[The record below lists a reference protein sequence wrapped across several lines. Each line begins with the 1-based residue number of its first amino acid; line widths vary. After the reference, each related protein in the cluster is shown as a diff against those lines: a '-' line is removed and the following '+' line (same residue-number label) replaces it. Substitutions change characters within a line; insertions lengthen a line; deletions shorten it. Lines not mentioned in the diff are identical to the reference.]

1 MRTMGLGRETFR
13 QIAALLAVLVLVSGC
28 TGFRAARRA
37 EIASQTG
44 DWDEAVL
51 YWTEALDQEPTN
63 IRYRGN
69 LLQAK
74 VRASQEHFAR
84 GQEFHRA
91 GVLERALIE
100 YQQAVQLDPSNQ
112 YAQVELEKVRA
123 ELEAARLGTDV
134 ETIEEMK
141 RRSAGIR
148 PQPPLLNPR
157 SDEPISLEFPE
168 PVPIQSIY
176 RSLGKAFGINILF
189 DPQLKDIEIPIVLKE
204 VTAQDAL
211 EILMRAAGHFYKVLD
226 PQTIIIAADTPQNRR
241 NYEDLVIQAFFLS
254 NADVKDALTI
264 LRSLIGARQIAMNEQ
279 LNAIILRDTADKVKV
294 AEKIIETIDKAKAEV
309 VIDVEL
315 LQLSTNKIR
324 DLGVQLSNYQV
335 TQSLDLGTDET
346 LNVSDLEFLNQS
358 NWALTIPNV
367 VYNFVKTDTDAQLL
381 AQPKLRIS
389 EGEKARLVIGD
400 RVPIPV
406 TSFNTANTVGGN
418 IVPIT
423 SFQYQDVGITIGI
436 EPRVHHNREV
446 TLTLT
451 VEVSQVTG
459 QVSSGSGQAAQP
471 IIGTRTIESTIR
483 LKDGETNL
491 LAGLIRRDDTAS
503 ENGVPGLSDI
513 PILGRLF
520 SKNMNENRRTDVI
533 LTLTPHIVRLPDIT
547 ETDLLPIWVGTE
559 QNITF
564 RGGSPRVESDV
575 EGPFDGGDGAT
586 PEEIR
591 ERIRERLQSLP
602 QGLRGDEGGEDQ
614 QEQLNPGQELVPGLP
629 PPSPF
634 GVEEEPEEELPTF
647 EEEEDQPPFGTALE
661 SASVLDEDPDEI
673 SGFERAAADPAVY
686 DRLIDGLLADT
697 TALAAAT
704 EEAGAFGRFAAVTS
718 SPLATETDV
727 VLHLSPSAAT
737 VAPGQT
743 VEVELR
749 ARALAPVSHLPVTL
763 EFDPAVLAVQ
773 SVAAGPFL
781 GGEGRAEVLSDA
793 SRPGRLVLGASR
805 LGDVGGVAG
814 EGVVA
819 RVVFRAKAAGDPA
832 LRFGSAKALDSS
844 RAPLAVTARPADLSV
859 AGEAPPPGDR
869 PAAPLE
875 RERPGRESPP
885 RTET

>member
-1 MRTMGLGRETFR
+1 MATGRTVLRS
-13 QIAALLAVLVLVSGC
+13 IALVTAAAVLAAGC
-28 TGFRAARRA
+28 TGYRAARRA
-37 EIASQTG
+37 EIATQTQN
-44 DWDEAVL
+44 WDEAVL
-51 YWTEALDQEPTN
+51 YWTEALEEEPTN
-63 IRYRGN
+63 VTYRGN
-69 LLQAK
+69 LLRAR
-74 VRASQEHFAR
+74 VRAAQQHFEK
-84 GQEFHRA
+84 GKEFHET
-91 GVLERALIE
+91 GVLERALVE

-112 YAQVELEKVRA
+112 YAQAELKKVRDEIA
-123 ELEAARLGTDV
+123 AARQGTDL
-134 ETIEEMK
+134 ETLEEIK
-141 RRSAGIR
+141 RRSQGIR

-168 PVPIQSIY
+168 PVPIKSIY
-176 RSLGKAFGINILF
+176 RSLGKAFGINILY
-189 DPQLKDIEIPIVLKE
+189 DPNLQDTEIPIVLKE

-294 AEKIIETIDKAKAEV
+294 AEKIIETVDKAKAEV

-335 TQSLDLGTDET
+335 TQSLDLGAEDAS
-346 LNVSDLEFLNQS
+346 LRLSDLEFLNQN

-389 EGEKARLVIGD
+389 EGEQARLVIGD

-423 SFQYQDVGITIGI
+423 SFQYQDVGITIDI
-436 EPRVHHNREV
+436 EPRVHHNKEV
-446 TLTLT
+446 TLNLT

-459 QVSSGSGQAAQP
+459 QVSAGGNQAAQP

-491 LAGLIRRDDTAS
+491 LAGLIRQDDTAS
-503 ENGVPGLSDI
+503 EDGVPGLSDI
-513 PILGRLF
+513 PVLGRLF
-520 SKNMNENRRTDVI
+520 SKNNTENRRTDVM

-564 RGGSPRVESDV
+564 RGGSPRVESDT
-575 EGPFDGGDGAT
+575 EGPFDGPDQAN

-602 QGLRGDEGGEDQ
+602 RGLREGEGEGRQQ
-614 QEQLNPGQELVPGLP
+614 QEQQQQQQQQQRQQQEEDPLTPGQELVPGMP
-629 PPSPF
+629 PPRTVP
-634 GVEEEPEEELPTF
+634 EEEPPPAPEPEEELQEEELQ
-647 EEEEDQPPFGTALE
+647 EEEEPPVNRSALGGTTD
-661 SASVLDEDPDEI
+661 LD
-673 SGFERAAADPAVY
+673 AVV
-686 DRLIDGLLADT
+686 DDVMTDATLLA
-697 TALAAAT
+697 AST
-704 EEAGAFGRFAAVTS
+704 EEAGAFGRLAAVTS
-718 SPLATETDV
+718 SPLAGATD
-727 VLHLSPSAAT
+727 
-737 VAPGQT
+737 
-743 VEVELR
+743 VELR
-749 ARALAPVSHLPVTL
+749 MVPEKVTVNPGDTFEVTLSARALAPVSHLPVTVG
-763 EFDPAVLAVQ
+763 FDPEVL
-773 SVAAGPFL
+773 SVERVEAGSFL
-781 GGEGRAEVLSDA
+781 GGDDAAEVLSDA
-793 SRPGRLVLGASR
+793 SSPGRLVVGASR
-805 LGDVGGVAG
+805 LGAVPGVAG
-814 EGVVA
+814 EGPVV
-819 RVVFRAKAAGDPA
+819 RIVFRAVGPGAAG
-832 LRFGSAKALDSS
+832 LRFEDASALDSERS
-844 RAPLAVTARPADLSV
+844 SVTLRTRAAEIEVGGQGAPEPPERPAET
-859 AGEAPPPGDR
+859 AKR
-869 PAAPLE
+869 PKK
-875 RERPGRESPP
+875 
-885 RTET
+885 T

>member
-1 MRTMGLGRETFR
+1 M
-13 QIAALLAVLVLVSGC
+13 AAVALIVGC

-44 DWDEAVL
+44 NWDDAVL
-51 YWTEALDQEPTN
+51 YWTQAVDQEPAN
-63 IRYRGN
+63 IAYRGN
-69 LLQAK
+69 LLRAR
-74 VRASQEHFAR
+74 VRASQEHFEQGKDFYA
-84 GQEFHRA
+84 A
-91 GVLERALIE
+91 GVLERALVE

-112 YAQVELEKVRA
+112 YAQVELRRVRD
-123 ELEAARLGTDV
+123 ELAAAAQGTTV
-134 ETIEEMK
+134 ETLAEMK
-141 RRSAGIR
+141 RRAQGIR

-157 SDEPISLEFPE
+157 SDDPISLEFPE
-168 PVPIQSIY
+168 PVSIESIY

-189 DPQLKDIEIPIVLKE
+189 DPNLKDIQIPIVLKD

-264 LRSLIGARQIAMNEQ
+264 LRSLIGARQIAMSEQ

-294 AEKIIETIDKAKAEV
+294 AEKIIETVDKAKAEV

-324 DLGVQLSNYQV
+324 DLGVQLSQYSV
-335 TQSLDLGTDET
+335 TQSLDLGSDDAS
-346 LNVSDLEFLNQS
+346 LHVSDLEFLNQS
-358 NWALTIPNV
+358 NWALSIPNV
-367 VYNFVKTDTDAQLL
+367 VYRFVKTDTDAQLL

-423 SFQYQDVGITIGI
+423 SFQYQDVGITINI
-436 EPRVHHNREV
+436 EPRVHHNKEV
-446 TLTLT
+446 TLKLT

-459 QVSSGSGQAAQP
+459 QVSAGSGQAAQP

-491 LAGLIRRDDTAS
+491 LAGLIRRDDAAS
-503 ENGVPGLSDI
+503 DEGVPGLSDI
-513 PILGRLF
+513 PVLGRLF
-520 SKNMNENRRTDVI
+520 SRNNTENRRTDVI

-575 EGPFDGGDGAT
+575 EGPFDGPDAAS

-602 QGLRGDEGGEDQ
+602 RGLQDEEPGEQ
-614 QEQLNPGQELVPGLP
+614 PEPVLPPGQELVPGLP
-629 PPSPF
+629 PPTTF
-634 GVEEEPEEELPTF
+634 GDEEEEIEVEPPVFEEEPPATF
-647 EEEEDQPPFGTALE
+647 GEEDGASLE
-661 SASVLDEDPDEI
+661 GSAGDLV
-673 SGFERAAADPAVY
+673 
-686 DRLIDGLLADT
+686 IDGLMEDATALAVATEDAAAFASFASV
-697 TALAAAT
+697 TASPLAAAT
-704 EEAGAFGRFAAVTS
+704 
-718 SPLATETDV
+718 DV
-727 VLHLSPSAAT
+727 VLRMVPAELE
-737 VAPGQT
+737 VAPGDT
-743 VEVELR
+743 FEVVLE
-749 ARALAPVSHLPVTL
+749 ARALAPVSHLPLTL
-763 EFDPAVLAVQ
+763 LFDPAVVAVER
-773 SVAAGPFL
+773 VEAGRFL
-781 GGEGRAEVLSDA
+781 GGPGAAEVLSDV
-793 SRPGRLVLGASR
+793 SKPGRLILGASR
-805 LGDVGGVAG
+805 LGETVGVAG
-814 EGVVA
+814 EGDVA
-819 RVVFRAKAAGDPA
+819 RVVFRA
-832 LRFGSAKALDSS
+832 
-844 RAPLAVTARPADLSV
+844 LA
-859 AGEAPPPGDR
+859 AGEADLRFAEARALDASLSRLALEPHAARVTVREGSGVPRGPQVPDR
-869 PAAPLE
+869 PAE
-875 RERPGRESPP
+875 RERPPADQPKTSR
-885 RTET
+885 

>member
-1 MRTMGLGRETFR
+1 MKTMGLGRETIR
-13 QIAALLAVLVLVSGC
+13 QIAALTALLVLVSGC
-28 TGFRAARRA
+28 TSFRAARRA
-37 EIASQTG
+37 EIAAQTG

-51 YWTEALDQEPTN
+51 YWAEALEQEPTN
-63 IRYRGN
+63 IAYRGN

-74 VRASQEHFAR
+74 VRASQEHFALGR
-84 GQEFHRA
+84 EFHGA
-91 GVLERALIE
+91 GVLERAMIE

-141 RRSAGIR
+141 RRSQGIR
-148 PQPPLLNPR
+148 PQPPLLDPR

-189 DPQLKDIEIPIVLKE
+189 DPQLKDIELPIVLKD

-309 VIDVEL
+309 VVDVEL
-315 LQLSTNKIR
+315 LQLSTSKIR

-335 TQSLDLGTDET
+335 TQSLDLGADQT

-367 VYNFVKTDTDAQLL
+367 VYNFVKSDTDAQLL

-459 QVSSGSGQAAQP
+459 QVSSGSDQAAQP

-491 LAGLIRRDDTAS
+491 LAGLIRRDDAAS
-503 ENGVPGLSDI
+503 ENGIPGLSDI
-513 PILGRLF
+513 PVLGRLF
-520 SKNMNENRRTDVI
+520 SKNNTDNRRTDVI

-575 EGPFDGGDGAT
+575 DGPFDGGEGAT

-602 QGLRGDEGGEDQ
+602 RGLQDEEPAEGE
-614 QEQLNPGQELVPGLP
+614 EPLTPGQELVPGLP
-629 PPSPF
+629 PSSF
-634 GVEEEPEEELPTF
+634 GIEPEEEDDEPSPEDFAPPEVF
-647 EEEEDQPPFGTALE
+647 EGEEPPFGTAVLE
-661 SASVLDEDPDEI
+661 TASLDEADYDP
-673 SGFERAAADPAVY
+673 V
-686 DRLIDGLLADT
+686 IDGLLADT
-697 TALAAAT
+697 TALASAT
-704 EEAGAFGRFAAVTS
+704 EEAAAFGRFATVTS
-718 SPLATETDV
+718 SPLATETDIALRLV
-727 VLHLSPSAAT
+727 PSAPA
-737 VAPGQT
+737 VAAGGT
-743 VEVELR
+743 VEVALE

-763 EFDPAVLAVQ
+763 EWDPAVLAVE
-773 SVAAGPFL
+773 SVEAGSFL
-781 GGEGRAEVLSDA
+781 GGEGAAEVLSDA

-805 LGDVGGVAG
+805 LGQVTGVAG

-819 RVVFRAKAAGDPA
+819 RVVFRAVGEGDPA
-832 LRFGSAKALDSS
+832 LRFGSAKALDAS
-844 RAPLAVTARPADLSV
+844 RAPLAVAARPAELTV
-859 AGEAPPPGDR
+859 GGAGVVPPER
-869 PAAPLE
+869 PARPARPD
-875 RERPGRESPP
+875 RETPP
-885 RTET
+885 RTEAKKST

>member
-1 MRTMGLGRETFR
+1 MQIMGLGPRTSRTFR
-13 QIAALLAVLVLVSGC
+13 AAALLTAAALIVGC

-44 DWDEAVL
+44 NWDDAVL
-51 YWTEALDQEPTN
+51 YWTQAVEQEPAN
-63 IRYRGN
+63 IAYRGN
-69 LLQAK
+69 LLRAR
-74 VRASQEHFAR
+74 VRASQVHFEQGKDFYA
-84 GQEFHRA
+84 A
-91 GVLERALIE
+91 GVLERALVE

-112 YAQVELEKVRA
+112 YAQVELRRVRD
-123 ELEAARLGTDV
+123 ELAAAAQGTTV
-134 ETIEEMK
+134 ETLAEMK
-141 RRSAGIR
+141 RRAQGIR

-157 SDEPISLEFPE
+157 SDDPISLEFPE
-168 PVPIQSIY
+168 PVSIESIY

-189 DPQLKDIEIPIVLKE
+189 DPNLKDIQIPIVLKE

-264 LRSLIGARQIAMNEQ
+264 LRSLIGARQIAMSEQ

-294 AEKIIETIDKAKAEV
+294 AEKIIETVDKAKAEV

-324 DLGVQLSNYQV
+324 DLGVQLSQYSV
-335 TQSLDLGTDET
+335 TQSLDLGSDDAA
-346 LNVSDLEFLNQS
+346 LHISDLEFLNQS
-358 NWALTIPNV
+358 NWALSIPNV
-367 VYNFVKTDTDAQLL
+367 VYRFVKTDTDAQLL

-423 SFQYQDVGITIGI
+423 SFQYQDVGITINI
-436 EPRVHHNREV
+436 EPRVHHNKEV
-446 TLTLT
+446 TLKLT

-459 QVSSGSGQAAQP
+459 QVSAGSGQAAQP

-491 LAGLIRRDDTAS
+491 LAGLIRRDDAAS
-503 ENGVPGLSDI
+503 DEGVPGLSDI
-513 PILGRLF
+513 PVLGRLF
-520 SKNMNENRRTDVI
+520 SRNNTENRRTDVI

-575 EGPFDGGDGAT
+575 EGPFDGPDAAS

-602 QGLRGDEGGEDQ
+602 RGLQDEEPGGEQ
-614 QEQLNPGQELVPGLP
+614 PEPILPPGQELVPGFP
-629 PPSPF
+629 PPTTF
-634 GVEEEPEEELPTF
+634 GDEEEDIELEPPVFEEEPPTGFGEEEGATL
-647 EEEEDQPPFGTALE
+647 GAALE
-661 SASVLDEDPDEI
+661 GASGDLV
-673 SGFERAAADPAVY
+673 
-686 DRLIDGLLADT
+686 IDGLVEDATALAVATEDAAAFAT
-697 TALAAAT
+697 FASVTASPLAAAT
-704 EEAGAFGRFAAVTS
+704 DVELRMVPAE
-718 SPLATETDV
+718 LA
-727 VLHLSPSAAT
+727 
-737 VAPGQT
+737 VAPGDT
-743 VEVELR
+743 FEVVLE
-749 ARALAPVSHLPVTL
+749 ARALSPVSHLPLTL
-763 EFDPAVLAVQ
+763 LFDPAVVR
-773 SVAAGPFL
+773 VERVEAGRFL
-781 GGEGRAEVLSDA
+781 GGPGAAEVLSDV
-793 SRPGRLVLGASR
+793 SKPGRLVLGASR
-805 LGDVGGVAG
+805 LGETVGVAG
-814 EGVVA
+814 EGDVA
-819 RVVFRAKAAGDPA
+819 RVVFRALAAGEAD
-832 LRFGSAKALDSS
+832 LRFGEARALDASLS
-844 RAPLAVTARPADLSV
+844 RLALQRHAARVTVGEGSGAPRGPQVPDRPAD
-859 AGEAPPPGDR
+859 
-869 PAAPLE
+869 
-875 RERPGRESPP
+875 RERPPANQPKTSR
-885 RTET
+885 

>member
-1 MRTMGLGRETFR
+1 M
-13 QIAALLAVLVLVSGC
+13 AALAILLLAAGGC

-37 EIASQTG
+37 EIAGQAG
-44 DWDEAVL
+44 NWDDAVL
-51 YWTEALDQEPTN
+51 YWTQAAEEEPSN
-63 IRYRGN
+63 IGYRGN
-69 LLQAK
+69 LLRAK
-74 VRASQEHFAR
+74 VRASQAHFEE
-84 GQEFHRA
+84 GKKFHEA
-91 GVLERALIE
+91 GVLERSLIE

-112 YAQVELEKVRA
+112 YAQVELRKVRD
-123 ELEAARLGTDV
+123 ELEAARVGTDV
-134 ETIEEMK
+134 TTIEEMK
-141 RRSAGIR
+141 RRASGIR

-168 PVPIQSIY
+168 PVPIESIY
-176 RSLGKAFGINILF
+176 RSLGKAFGINVLF
-189 DPQLKDIEIPIVLKE
+189 DPNLKDIEIPIVLKD

-264 LRSLIGARQIAMNEQ
+264 LRSLIGARQIAMNES

-294 AEKIIETIDKAKAEV
+294 AEKIIETVDKAKAEV
-309 VIDVEL
+309 VVDVEL
-315 LQLSTNKIR
+315 LQLSSNAIR
-324 DLGVQLSNYQV
+324 DLGVQLSTYSV
-335 TQSLDLGTDET
+335 TQSLDLGSEDAT
-346 LNVSDLEFLNQS
+346 LHVSDLQFLNQS
-358 NWALTIPNV
+358 NWALSIPNV
-367 VYNFVKTDTDAQLL
+367 VYNFVKSNTDAQLL

-423 SFQYQDVGITIGI
+423 SFQYQDVGITISI

-446 TLTLT
+446 TLKLT

-459 QVSSGSGQAAQP
+459 QVSAGSNQAPQP

-491 LAGLIRRDDTAS
+491 LAGLIRQDETAS

-513 PILGRLF
+513 PVLGRLF
-520 SKNMNENRRTDVI
+520 SKNSTENRRTDVI

-575 EGPFDGGDGAT
+575 EGPFDGGDQAT

-602 QGLRGDEGGEDQ
+602 RGLRGDEEPAPEGQGEPFT
-614 QEQLNPGQELVPGLP
+614 PGQELVPGLP
-629 PPSPF
+629 PGSF
-634 GVEEEPEEELPTF
+634 GVEEEEEEPPF
-647 EEEEDQPPFGTALE
+647 EEEIPPEEPPFGNGGLARAGGSAGLE
-661 SASVLDEDPDEI
+661 TR
-673 SGFERAAADPAVY
+673 FADY
-686 DRLIDGLLADT
+686 DQAIDGIVADA
-697 TALAAAT
+697 TALAAA
-704 EEAGAFGRFAAVTS
+704 EDEAGAFGRFAAVSS
-718 SPLATETDV
+718 SPLATATDV
-727 VLHLSPSAAT
+727 ALRMTPAQVA
-737 VAPGQT
+737 VAPGASF
-743 VEVELR
+743 EIALM
-749 ARALAPVSHLPVTL
+749 ARALSPVSHLPLTL
-763 EFDPAVLAVQ
+763 RFDPEVLVVE
-773 SVAAGPFL
+773 SVETGTFL
-781 GGEGRAEVLSDA
+781 GDPGAAEVLSD
-793 SRPGRLVLGASR
+793 SSTPGRLVLGASR
-805 LGDVGGVAG
+805 LGPVAGVAG

-819 RVVFRAKAAGDPA
+819 RVVFRALAAGDGA
-832 LRFGSAKALDSS
+832 LRFEQAKALDAT
-844 RAPLAVTARPADLSV
+844 RAPLAVDARPATVEVDGDAV
-859 AGEAPPPGDR
+859 GPTPERPDR
-869 PAAPLE
+869 PA
-875 RERPGRESPP
+875 RPSPEAKK
-885 RTET
+885 TKA

>member
-1 MRTMGLGRETFR
+1 MGLGPRSARIFR
-13 QIAALLAVLVLVSGC
+13 GVALLTAVALLAGC

-37 EIASQTG
+37 EIATQAG
-44 DWDEAVL
+44 NWDDAVL
-51 YWTEALDQEPTN
+51 YWTQAVEQEPTN
-63 IRYRGN
+63 IAYRGN
-69 LLQAK
+69 LLRSR
-74 VRASQEHFAR
+74 VRASQVHFEQGKDYYA
-84 GQEFHRA
+84 A

-112 YAQVELEKVRA
+112 YAQVELQRVRD
-123 ELEAARLGTDV
+123 ELAAAAQGTTV
-134 ETIEEMK
+134 ETLAEMK
-141 RRSAGIR
+141 RRAQGIR

-168 PVPIQSIY
+168 PVSIESIY
-176 RSLGKAFGINILF
+176 RSLGTAFGINILF
-189 DPQLKDIEIPIVLKE
+189 DPNLKDIQIPIVLKD

-264 LRSLIGARQIAMNEQ
+264 LRSLIGARQIAMSEP

-294 AEKIIETIDKAKAEV
+294 AEKIIETVDKAKAEV

-324 DLGVQLSNYQV
+324 DLGVQLSQYSV
-335 TQSLDLGTDET
+335 TQSLDLGSDDAA
-346 LNVSDLEFLNQS
+346 LHISDLEFLNQS
-358 NWALTIPNV
+358 NWALSIPNV
-367 VYNFVKTDTDAQLL
+367 VYRFVKTDTDAQLL

-389 EGEKARLVIGD
+389 EGEQARLVIGD

-423 SFQYQDVGITIGI
+423 SFQYQDVGITINI
-436 EPRVHHNREV
+436 EPRVHHNKEV
-446 TLTLT
+446 TLKLT

-459 QVSSGSGQAAQP
+459 QVSAGSGQAAQP

-491 LAGLIRRDDTAS
+491 LAGLIRRDDAAS
-503 ENGVPGLSDI
+503 DEGVPGLSDI
-513 PILGRLF
+513 PVLGRLF
-520 SKNMNENRRTDVI
+520 SRNNTENRRTDVI

-575 EGPFDGGDGAT
+575 EGPFDGPDAAS

-602 QGLRGDEGGEDQ
+602 RGLQDEEPGGEQ
-614 QEQLNPGQELVPGLP
+614 PEPVLPPGQELVPGFP
-629 PPSPF
+629 PPTTF
-634 GVEEEPEEELPTF
+634 GDEEEEIEVEPPVF
-647 EEEEDQPPFGTALE
+647 EEEEPPATFGEEDGATLG
-661 SASVLDEDPDEI
+661 ASL
-673 SGFERAAADPAVY
+673 GGAAGDLV
-686 DRLIDGLLADT
+686 IDGLMEDA

-704 EEAGAFGRFAAVTS
+704 EDAAAFASFASVTA
-718 SPLATETDV
+718 SPLA
-727 VLHLSPSAAT
+727 AAT
-737 VAPGQT
+737 D
-743 VEVELR
+743 VELR
-749 ARALAPVSHLPVTL
+749 MVPSELEVAAGDTFEVALEARALAPVSHLPLTL
-763 EFDPAVLAVQ
+763 RFDPEVLAVER
-773 SVAAGPFL
+773 VEAGSFL
-781 GGEGRAEVLSDA
+781 GGPGASEVLSDT
-793 SRPGRLVLGASR
+793 SSPGRLVLGASR
-805 LGDVGGVAG
+805 LGEVPGVAG
-814 EGVVA
+814 AGVVA
-819 RVVFRAKAAGDPA
+819 RVVFRALAPGEAN
-832 LRFGSAKALDSS
+832 LHFGEAKALDASLS
-844 RAPLAVTARPADLSV
+844 RLALEPRPARVTVGEGSATPADP
-859 AGEAPPPGDR
+859 AGPRVPDR
-869 PAAPLE
+869 PAE
-875 RERPGRESPP
+875 RERPPVAVPQTIR
-885 RTET
+885 

>member
-1 MRTMGLGRETFR
+1 MGLGPRSSRTFR
-13 QIAALLAVLVLVSGC
+13 GVALLTVVALFAGC

-37 EIASQTG
+37 EIATQTG
-44 DWDEAVL
+44 NWDDAVL
-51 YWTEALDQEPTN
+51 YWTQAVEEEPTN
-63 IRYRGN
+63 IAYRGA
-69 LLQAK
+69 LLRAR
-74 VRASQEHFAR
+74 VRASQVHFEQGKDYYA
-84 GQEFHRA
+84 A

-112 YAQVELEKVRA
+112 YAQVELRRVRD
-123 ELEAARLGTDV
+123 ELAAAAQGTTV
-134 ETIEEMK
+134 ETLAEMK
-141 RRSAGIR
+141 RRSQGIR

-168 PVPIQSIY
+168 PVSIESIY
-176 RSLGKAFGINILF
+176 RSLGTAFGINILF
-189 DPQLKDIEIPIVLKE
+189 DPNLKDIQIPIVLKD

-264 LRSLIGARQIAMNEQ
+264 LRSLIGARQIAMSEQ

-294 AEKIIETIDKAKAEV
+294 AEKIIETVDKAKAEV

-324 DLGVQLSNYQV
+324 DLGVQLSQYSV
-335 TQSLDLGTDET
+335 TQSLDLGSDDAN
-346 LNVSDLEFLNQS
+346 LHISDLEFLNQS
-358 NWALTIPNV
+358 NWALSIPNL
-367 VYNFVKTDTDAQLL
+367 VYRFVKTDTDAQLL

-389 EGEKARLVIGD
+389 EGERARLVIGD

-423 SFQYQDVGITIGI
+423 SFQYQDVGITINI
-436 EPRVHHNREV
+436 EPRVHHNKEV
-446 TLTLT
+446 TLKLT

-491 LAGLIRRDDTAS
+491 LAGLIRRDDSAS
-503 ENGVPGLSDI
+503 DEGVPGLSDI
-513 PILGRLF
+513 PVLGRLF
-520 SKNMNENRRTDVI
+520 SRNNTENRRTDVI

-575 EGPFDGGDGAT
+575 EGPFDGPDAAS

-602 QGLRGDEGGEDQ
+602 RGLQGEEPEGQ
-614 QEQLNPGQELVPGLP
+614 QPEPLLPPGQELVPGFP

-634 GVEEEPEEELPTF
+634 GEEDEEIELEPPIFEEEPP
-647 EEEEDQPPFGTALE
+647 
-661 SASVLDEDPDEI
+661 V
-673 SGFERAAADPAVY
+673 GFESGDLSLQRDQDLPGFLSDRSSARRAEMEY
-686 DRLIDGLLADT
+686 LIDGIAADAVALDRSMDEAASFASFASV
-697 TALAAAT
+697 TASPLAAAT
-704 EEAGAFGRFAAVTS
+704 
-718 SPLATETDV
+718 DV
-727 VLHLSPSAAT
+727 ELRMVPAELS
-737 VAPGQT
+737 VAPGDT
-743 VEVELR
+743 FEVALEV
-749 ARALAPVSHLPVTL
+749 RALAPLAHLPLTL
-763 EFDPAVLAVQ
+763 GFDPKVLAVER
-773 SVAAGPFL
+773 VEAGSFL
-781 GGEGRAEVLSDA
+781 GGPDASQVLSDT
-793 SRPGRLVLGASR
+793 SKPGRLVLGASR
-805 LGDVGGVAG
+805 
-814 EGVVA
+814 
-819 RVVFRAKAAGDPA
+819 
-832 LRFGSAKALDSS
+832 
-844 RAPLAVTARPADLSV
+844 
-859 AGEAPPPGDR
+859 
-869 PAAPLE
+869 
-875 RERPGRESPP
+875 
-885 RTET
+885 

>member
-1 MRTMGLGRETFR
+1 MQIMGLGPRTSRTFR
-13 QIAALLAVLVLVSGC
+13 AAALLTAVALIVGC

-44 DWDEAVL
+44 NWDDAVL
-51 YWTEALDQEPTN
+51 YWTQAVEQEPAN
-63 IRYRGN
+63 IAYRGN
-69 LLQAK
+69 LLRAR
-74 VRASQEHFAR
+74 VRASQVHFEQGKDFYA
-84 GQEFHRA
+84 A
-91 GVLERALIE
+91 GVLERALVE

-112 YAQVELEKVRA
+112 YAQVELRRVRD
-123 ELEAARLGTDV
+123 ELAAAAQGTTV
-134 ETIEEMK
+134 ETLAEMK
-141 RRSAGIR
+141 RRAQGIR

-157 SDEPISLEFPE
+157 SDDPISLEFPE
-168 PVPIQSIY
+168 PVSIESIY

-189 DPQLKDIEIPIVLKE
+189 DPNLKDIQIPIVLKE

-264 LRSLIGARQIAMNEQ
+264 LRSLIGARQIAMSEQ

-294 AEKIIETIDKAKAEV
+294 AEKIIETVDKAKAEV

-324 DLGVQLSNYQV
+324 DLGVQLSQYSV
-335 TQSLDLGTDET
+335 TQSLDLGSEGAA
-346 LNVSDLEFLNQS
+346 LHISDLEFLNQS
-358 NWALTIPNV
+358 NWALSIPNV
-367 VYNFVKTDTDAQLL
+367 VYRFVKTDTDAQLL

-423 SFQYQDVGITIGI
+423 SFQYQDVGITINI
-436 EPRVHHNREV
+436 EPRVHHNKEV
-446 TLTLT
+446 TLKLT

-459 QVSSGSGQAAQP
+459 QVSAGSGQAAQP

-491 LAGLIRRDDTAS
+491 LAGLIRRDDAAS
-503 ENGVPGLSDI
+503 DEGVPGLSDI
-513 PILGRLF
+513 PVLGRLF
-520 SKNMNENRRTDVI
+520 SRNNTENRRTDVI

-575 EGPFDGGDGAT
+575 EGPFDGPDAAS

-602 QGLRGDEGGEDQ
+602 RGLQDEEPGGEQ
-614 QEQLNPGQELVPGLP
+614 PEPILPPGQELVPGLP
-629 PPSPF
+629 PPTTF
-634 GVEEEPEEELPTF
+634 GDEEEEIELEPPVFEEEPPTSFGEEEGATL
-647 EEEEDQPPFGTALE
+647 GAALE
-661 SASVLDEDPDEI
+661 GASGDLV
-673 SGFERAAADPAVY
+673 
-686 DRLIDGLLADT
+686 IDGLVEDA
-697 TALAAAT
+697 TALAVAT
-704 EEAGAFGRFAAVTS
+704 EDAAAFATFASVTA
-718 SPLATETDV
+718 SPLAAAIDV
-727 VLHLSPSAAT
+727 ELRMVPAELA
-737 VAPGQT
+737 VAPGDT
-743 VEVELR
+743 FEVVLV
-749 ARALAPVSHLPVTL
+749 ARALSPVSHLPLTL
-763 EFDPAVLAVQ
+763 LFDPAVVR
-773 SVAAGPFL
+773 VERVEAGRFL
-781 GGEGRAEVLSDA
+781 GGPGAAEVLSDV
-793 SRPGRLVLGASR
+793 SKPGRLVLGASR
-805 LGDVGGVAG
+805 LGETVGVAG
-814 EGVVA
+814 EGDVA
-819 RVVFRAKAAGDPA
+819 RVVFRALAAGEAD
-832 LRFGSAKALDSS
+832 LRFGEARALDASLS
-844 RAPLAVTARPADLSV
+844 RLALQRHAARVTVGEGSGAPRGPQVPDRPAD
-859 AGEAPPPGDR
+859 
-869 PAAPLE
+869 
-875 RERPGRESPP
+875 RERPPANQPKTSR
-885 RTET
+885 

>member
-1 MRTMGLGRETFR
+1 MGTTGLGSRDVR
-13 QIAALLAVLVLVSGC
+13 RIVAALAILLLVNGC

-37 EIASQTG
+37 EIATQTG
-44 DWDEAVL
+44 NWDDAVL
-51 YWTEALDQEPTN
+51 YWTQAVEQEPTN
-63 IRYRGN
+63 IAYRGN
-69 LLQAK
+69 LLQAR
-74 VRASQEHFAR
+74 VRASQQHFSLGR
-84 GQEFHRA
+84 EFYEA

-112 YAQVELEKVRA
+112 YAQVELQKVRD
-123 ELEAARLGTDV
+123 ELEAAAMGTDV
-134 ETIEEMK
+134 ATLEELK
-141 RRSAGIR
+141 RRAAGIR
-148 PQPPLLNPR
+148 PQPPLLDPR

-176 RSLGKAFGINILF
+176 RSLGKAFGINVLF
-189 DPQLKDIEIPIVLKE
+189 DPNLKDIEIPIVLKE

-309 VIDVEL
+309 VVDVEL
-315 LQLSTNKIR
+315 LQLSTSKVR
-324 DLGVQLSNYQV
+324 DLGVQLSNYAV
-335 TQSLDLGTDET
+335 TQSLDVPGDT
-346 LNVSDLEFLNQS
+346 LRVSDLEFLNQS

-367 VYNFVKTDTDAQLL
+367 VYNFMKSNTDAQLL

-423 SFQYQDVGITIGI
+423 SFQYQDVGITISI

-459 QVSSGSGQAAQP
+459 QVSAGANQAAQP

-483 LKDGETNL
+483 LKNGETNL
-491 LAGLIRRDDTAS
+491 LAGLIRRDDAES
-503 ENGVPGLSDI
+503 DEGVPGLSDI
-513 PILGRLF
+513 PVIGRLF
-520 SKNMNENRRTDVI
+520 SRNNTENRRTDVI

-575 EGPFDGGDGAT
+575 EGPFDGGEQAT

-602 QGLRGDEGGEDQ
+602 RGLRDDEEPIDQ
-614 QEQLNPGQELVPGLP
+614 EPPLTPGQELVPGLP
-629 PPSPF
+629 PSSP
-634 GVEEEPEEELPTF
+634 F
-647 EEEEDQPPFGTALE
+647 EEEEEFEEPPFEEEEEFLGEEPPFGTA
-661 SASVLDEDPDEI
+661 S
-673 SGFERAAADPAVY
+673 AAAGLDPV
-686 DRLIDGLLADT
+686 IDGIVADAN
-697 TALAAAT
+697 ALALAT
-704 EEAGAFGRFAAVTS
+704 EEAGAFSRFAAVTS
-718 SPLATETDV
+718 SPLATATDV
-727 VLHLSPSAAT
+727 VLRLAPERAA
-737 VAPGQT
+737 VAPGAT
-743 VEVELR
+743 FEVAVE
-749 ARALAPVSHLPVTL
+749 ARALAPLSHLPMTVAY
-763 EFDPAVLAVQ
+763 DPAVVAVER
-773 SVAAGPFL
+773 VEAGPFL
-781 GGEGRAEVLSDA
+781 GGPGAAEVLSNTSA
-793 SRPGRLVLGASR
+793 PGRLVLGASR
-805 LGDVGGVAG
+805 LGRVPGVAG

-819 RVVFRAKAAGDPA
+819 RIVFRAVGTGDAG
-832 LRFGSAKALDSS
+832 LRFEAARALDAARS
-844 RAPLAVTARPADLSV
+844 PLAVQSL
-859 AGEAPPPGDR
+859 
-869 PAAPLE
+869 PAAVEVGGDGLGPVP
-875 RERPGRESPP
+875 ERPEKPVPAKPEVKKS
-885 RTET
+885 EA